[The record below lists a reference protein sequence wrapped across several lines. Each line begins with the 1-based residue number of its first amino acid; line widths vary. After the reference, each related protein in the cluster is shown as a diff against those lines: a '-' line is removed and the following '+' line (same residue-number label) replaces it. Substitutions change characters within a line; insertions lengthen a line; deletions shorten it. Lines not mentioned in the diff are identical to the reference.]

1 MVTMQ
6 IRCERLGELVMV
18 RVAHDNAGQSP
29 AWFLEE
35 IRARL
40 KVSHSVHHTSLQHWT
55 SGLIVPVA

>member
-6 IRCERLGELVMV
+6 IRCERLAELVMV
-18 RVAHDNAGQSP
+18 RVAHDNSGQSP

-40 KVSHSVHHTSLQHWT
+40 KVANRSHQTASQHWT
-55 SGLIVPVA
+55 SALLLPVA

>member
-6 IRCERLGELVMV
+6 IRCERLSELVMV
-18 RVAHDNAGQSP
+18 RVAHDNSGQSP

-40 KVSHSVHHTSLQHWT
+40 E
-55 SGLIVPVA
+55 VAKRIQQIAA

>member
-6 IRCERLGELVMV
+6 IRCERLSELVMV
-18 RVAHDNAGQSP
+18 RVAHDNPGQYS

-40 KVSHSVHHTSLQHWT
+40 KVANRIHKT
-55 SGLIVPVA
+55 AA